1 MTKPL
6 LIEVG
11 VEELPAIPFLNE
23 LPAIEPKWLD
33 LLEREGLGCEFEFY
47 YTPRRLVLWHP
58 AFPLSQPT
66 RYEEFFGA
74 PLSAAYKDA
83 EPTPAAIGFAKKCG
97 VEVNELGSIVRGD
110 KEVLY
115 VKKEIQGVSS
125 KEILGRMVEAWL
137 KSLNF
142 GKSMRWGSLEE
153 SFIRPVRS
161 LAMMLGDEHVTGEVF
176 GVASMYF
183 TYPHRSVSYEPL
195 AFDQAGD
202 YFDKLVQGGVVVFQE
217 ERRASIVEQIQE
229 IEAIWGIEVEKDAAL
244 LAEVVAITEHPKALL
259 GSFDEKFLTLPP
271 EVIITS
277 MKENQRYFPVFKEGK
292 LTNRFVVVSNAI
304 ASAYELI
311 VSGNEKVLRAR
322 LEDALF
328 FWENDLRNGLSSEGL
343 KKIVYLEG
351 LGSVYD
357 KVEREQKV
365 GAYLAQH
372 YKARLLKERP
382 DLDEH
387 ALMALLE
394 RTIGLCKAD
403 LLSEMVYEF
412 TELQGTMGYY
422 YATKGGHDASLALA
436 FKEQYLPNSEESPLP
451 STLFSAIVAL
461 SYKIDSLLALFS
473 IGKIP
478 TGTKDPFALRRAVGG
493 IVKIALDQQLP
504 FNISTD
510 FSALASQYKTFDVNL
525 LEAFVIER
533 LYPFFDANPSIIKA
547 VLESGER
554 DIVTLERKVTALKTI
569 VASSGFKESLSTF
582 KRVAN
587 SVKDVDVR
595 GVLEVSP
602 ALFEAQEEKA
612 LFEAFSAVTAKEYA
626 DYETQLDALFSL
638 KPQID
643 AFFEK
648 VMVNVE
654 DPTLR
659 RNRQHLIASVYRAF
673 LSIADIKEISI

>member
-6 LIEVG
+6 LIEIG

-23 LPAIEPKWLD
+23 LPNIEAKWLE

-58 AFPLSQPT
+58 AFALAQPT

-74 PLSAAYKDA
+74 PLSAAYKDG
-83 EPTPAAIGFAKKCG
+83 EPTPAALGFAKKCG
-97 VEVNELGSIVRGD
+97 VEVGALGSTVRGD

-125 KEILGRMVEAWL
+125 KEILSRMVEAWL

-161 LAMMLGDEHVTGEVF
+161 LAMMLGDEHVAGEVF
-176 GVASMYF
+176 GVKSMYF

-202 YFDKLVQGGVVVFQE
+202 YFEKLVQGGVVLFQE
-217 ERRASIVEQIQE
+217 ERYESIVAQIKE
-229 IEAIWGIEVEKDAAL
+229 IEAAWEIEVEKDAAL

-292 LTNRFVVVSNAI
+292 LTNRFVVVSNAV
-304 ASAYELI
+304 AKTYDLI

-365 GAYLAQH
+365 SAYLASR
-372 YKARLLKERP
+372 YKARLMQERP

-387 ALMALLE
+387 TLMALLE
-394 RTIGLCKAD
+394 RTVGLCKAD

-422 YATKGGHDASLALA
+422 YAIKTGQDASLALA

-493 IVKIALDQQLP
+493 IVKIALDQQIP
-504 FNISTD
+504 FDISAD
-510 FSALASQYKTFDVNL
+510 FAALAAHYKAFDKKL
-525 LEAFVIER
+525 LEAFIIER
-533 LYPFFDANPSIIKA
+533 LYPFFDANPSIVKA

-554 DIVTLERKVTALKTI
+554 DIVKIARKVEALKAIT
-569 VASSGFKESLSTF
+569 AQSNFKEALSTF

-587 SVKDVDVR
+587 IVKDVDMTQTF
-595 GVLEVSP
+595 EVN
-602 ALFEAQEEKA
+602 AQLFEHDQEVR
-612 LFEAFSAVTAKEYA
+612 LWEAFGTVMKADIQDEEAK
-626 DYETQLDALFSL
+626 LDALFGL
-638 KPQID
+638 KPSID
-643 AFFEK
+643 AFFDS
-648 VMVNVE
+648 VMVNAE
-654 DPTLR
+654 DSAIR
-659 RNRQHLIASVYRAF
+659 QNRQHLIGAIYQAF
-673 LSIADIKEISI
+673 LSVADIKEISI